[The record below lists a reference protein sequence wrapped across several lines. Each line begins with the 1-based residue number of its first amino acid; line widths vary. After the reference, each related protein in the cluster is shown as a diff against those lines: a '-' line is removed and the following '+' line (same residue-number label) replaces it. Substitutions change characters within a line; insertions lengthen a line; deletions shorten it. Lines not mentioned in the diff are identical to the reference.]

1 MEVNTL
7 NKDKKTERIIIRMT
21 KPEKK
26 KLFNDA
32 KASGQSVSEY
42 ARSLVESNKKYVS
55 HEQYIADSIERNQLI
70 NDLLANDRL
79 SNKAK
84 EIISDEVRKYV

>member
-1 MEVNTL
+1 MNRE
-7 NKDKKTERIIIRMT
+7 KKTERIIIRMT

-32 KASGQSVSEY
+32 KASGKSVSEY
-42 ARSLVESNKKYVS
+42 ARSLVKSNKKYVS
-55 HEQYIADSIERNQLI
+55 HEQYITDSIERNQLI
-70 NDLLANDRL
+70 NDLLANDIL